1 MFSFSVLKCSPPM
14 FFCRLATLSRII
26 LLLRKCSPR
35 SQNNHV
41 FISDASYKY
50 ICTYY
55 VCTYNY
61 LCHSLQE
68 HFTIKVK
75 LKRKLR
81 KDSSDWKALLFHS
94 FSVSWLVQ
102 AQSLQESKIL
112 SRKSQLKHQSPHS
125 RAKKCTCR
133 EVLEKSLKFK
143 RLLNR
148 WWCVAATADKVSTLE
163 RLLQVSQK

>member
-1 MFSFSVLKCSPPM
+1 M

-50 ICTYY
+50 ICIYY

-81 KDSSDWKALLFHS
+81 EGFIWLESIIISFFFCFMTRPSSIFAREQNLVTQISTQTPKPAQQGKEMHMSWS
-94 FSVSWLVQ
+94 FG
-102 AQSLQESKIL
+102 EIF
-112 SRKSQLKHQSPHS
+112 
-125 RAKKCTCR
+125 
-133 EVLEKSLKFK
+133 EV
-143 RLLNR
+143 
-148 WWCVAATADKVSTLE
+148 
-163 RLLQVSQK
+163 